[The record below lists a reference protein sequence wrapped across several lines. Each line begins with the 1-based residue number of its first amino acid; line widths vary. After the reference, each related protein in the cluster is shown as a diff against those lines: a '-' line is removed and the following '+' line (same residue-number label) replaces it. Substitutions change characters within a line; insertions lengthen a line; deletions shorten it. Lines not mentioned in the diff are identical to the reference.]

1 MSYRY
6 DALGRRIARIQG
18 GQTTQYLYGDPS
30 NPVRVTATRS
40 PAGVLTTY
48 RYDDD
53 GLLYE
58 FERSGAK
65 FFVGTDQVGTP
76 RVVTNARA
84 RSSTSATTTRSAT
97 W

>member
-1 MSYRY
+1 MGATTVGYRY

-53 GLLYE
+53 GLLYSLRAQW
-58 FERSGAK
+58 RSG
-65 FFVGTDQVGTP
+65 
-76 RVVTNARA
+76 
-84 RSSTSATTTRSAT
+84 SSSAPTRSARRAS
-97 W
+97 